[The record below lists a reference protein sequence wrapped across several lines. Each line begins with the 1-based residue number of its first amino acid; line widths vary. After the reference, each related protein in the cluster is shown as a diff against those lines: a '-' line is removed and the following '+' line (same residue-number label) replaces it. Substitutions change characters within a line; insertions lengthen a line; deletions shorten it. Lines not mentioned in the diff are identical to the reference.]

1 MTVKYFI
8 NGVEYDHLSDEQRR
22 KITEQLAKAFGV
34 VPANQRQQDE
44 KREMIS

>member
-8 NGVEYDHLSDEQRR
+8 NGVEYEHLSDEQRR
-22 KITEQLAKAFGV
+22 QITEKLAKAFGV
-34 VPANQRQQDE
+34 VPANLRQDE

>member
-8 NGVEYDHLSDEQRR
+8 NGVEYEHLSDDQRR
-22 KITEQLAKAFGV
+22 QITEQLAKAFGV